1 MDSGSVAFDPDT
13 DIEFDFSATI
23 SPEETIWLM
32 DELLCR
38 EVWTRMLSLRTGW

>member
-1 MDSGSVAFDPDT
+1 MDSGSVAFDPDNE
-13 DIEFDFSATI
+13 IEFDFSTTI

-38 EVWTRMLSLRTGW
+38 EVWTLMLSPRTRW

>member
-1 MDSGSVAFDPDT
+1 MDSGSVAFDTDT
-13 DIEFDFSATI
+13 EVEFDFTTTI

-38 EVWTRMLSLRTGW
+38 EVGASTF